1 MITFQI
7 KHKIIAHKFWPYF
20 DMFVFYDWPFPH
32 VCFAQN
38 LANTIFTFNSW
49 LSFQR
54 VGRLSWGLA
63 LSLQQKRC
71 ASLRCATETAGGG
84 WTDGRTAGKQSGRRR
99 RRQAKVRSKVTGQA
113 SERVDGS
120 CRGSADD
127 QRHALSR
134 PYINVSATT
143 PLYYSAPIGERSI
156 MMGVSV
162 CLCAGVCLSAITSSE
177 LHVRSS
183 TKSFCACYLWP
194 WLGPPVL
201 CTSSFTDDVIFAHNP
216 RLRHISTSG
225 LGPVISSYCCST
237 SSPSWNAVRMQPWA
251 WL

>member
-1 MITFQI
+1 
-7 KHKIIAHKFWPYF
+7 
-20 DMFVFYDWPFPH
+20 MFVFYDWPFPH
-32 VCFAQN
+32 VCFEQN

-63 LSLQQKRC
+63 LSLQQKRY

-84 WTDGRTAGKQSGRRR
+84 WTDGRTAGKQSGRRRRRR

-127 QRHALSR
+127 QRHDLSR

-143 PLYYSAPIGERSI
+143 PLYYSAPNRGAQYHDGR
-156 MMGVSV
+156 
-162 CLCAGVCLSAITSSE
+162 VCLSVRGCLSVRDHIFGTTRPIFHQIFLCMLPMA
-177 LHVRSS
+177 VARSS
-183 TKSFCACYLWP
+183 CVVYLQFY
-194 WLGPPVL
+194 G
-201 CTSSFTDDVIFAHNP
+201 
-216 RLRHISTSG
+216 
-225 LGPVISSYCCST
+225 
-237 SSPSWNAVRMQPWA
+237 
-251 WL
+251 